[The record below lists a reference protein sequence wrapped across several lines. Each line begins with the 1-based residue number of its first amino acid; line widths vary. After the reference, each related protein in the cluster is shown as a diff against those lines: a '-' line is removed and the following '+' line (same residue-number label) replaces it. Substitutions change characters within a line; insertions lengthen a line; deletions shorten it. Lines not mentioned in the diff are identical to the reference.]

1 METLVIIGGSK
12 DIDKMDC
19 GIVPFKVKIAMK
31 TIDKAKLSPKKSIKS
46 GIQSIYSIE
55 IKTINGKSISLSEFE
70 GKKILIVNVASE
82 CGFTKQYKA
91 LQALS
96 DNYKEGLV
104 VIGLPCNQFGKQEP
118 GEASQIQEF
127 CELNFGVTF
136 LLTEKIDVNGSK
148 QHPLYKW
155 LTSKE
160 LNGKKS
166 SSVKW
171 NFQKY
176 LVDEK
181 GNLVDYYFSFTK
193 PISSKITKYF

>member
-1 METLVIIGGSK
+1 MR
-12 DIDKMDC
+12 
-19 GIVPFKVKIAMK
+19 IVE
-31 TIDKAKLSPKKSIKS
+31 KAKLAPSASKDVKTNSLYDININTLG
-46 GIQSIYSIE
+46 GIPIRLSQY
-55 IKTINGKSISLSEFE
+55 KGKH
-70 GKKILIVNVASE
+70 ILFVNVASE
-82 CGFTKQYKA
+82 CGFTKQYKE

-96 DNYKEGLV
+96 DRYKEELV

-118 GEASQIQEF
+118 GDASEIQEF

-136 LLTEKIDVNGSK
+136 LLTEKIHVKGSK

-155 LTSKE
+155 LTSKD

-166 SSVKW
+166 SNVKW

-181 GNLVDYYFSFTK
+181 GNLIDYYFSTTK
-193 PISSKITKYF
+193 PMSPKITRHL